1 MIRSFGIYDPSIEY
15 TKRDGSYLLHVSD
28 NFLVPVVKTPKG
40 YYLVGGEVESVD
52 VSPLACLQR
61 EIMEEI
67 GARSDKYVHI
77 CETET
82 YFYSEEFDDMRHSH
96 NWFYFAENLV
106 FCTKQHES
114 IPLCWMTFQE
124 AMTKLT
130 LEHQRWALSFFRS
143 VLKSITHN
151 RKVLDS
157 ITFVD
162 GLACGNGS
170 MVKRTPK
177 SDLHNHIVFGSNRE
191 EFYKLTETDISP
203 LFTPVESFAD
213 FVAWCDNHIST
224 RFKSKE
230 GFLLRVE
237 AALITA
243 AKDNI
248 VKLCLNIGVCSM
260 KHFSSVDDL
269 LANIRLLQEKHFSG
283 RILLLELCLDRNKI
297 YDRQYRQWYYDL
309 LSTNEFYSLD
319 TTGDESKPID
329 ELIPM
334 YRKAE
339 ACGLLLKAH
348 IGEYADAEQ
357 VVRTAELLHLDE
369 IQHGNMLAGKEKELE
384 WIRTKSIVLN
394 MAPSSNYLLSRVTSI
409 ADHPI
414 QQFYRSG
421 IKVTINSD
429 DILVF
434 GNTVTDE
441 YIALYKNNVLNAE
454 ELNQI
459 RIQGLDIPVGK
470 TDNL

>member
-1 MIRSFGIYDPSIEY
+1 MIQSFGIYDPSIEY
-15 TKRDGSYLLHVSD
+15 TERDGAYLLHVSD

-40 YYLVGGEVESVD
+40 YYLVGGGVENED
-52 VSPLACLQR
+52 VSSLACLQR

-82 YFYSEEFDDMRHSH
+82 YFYSEEFGDTRHSH
-96 NWFYFAENLV
+96 NWFYFAEKLV

-143 VLKSITHN
+143 ILKSITHN

-162 GLACGNGS
+162 GLACGNRS
-170 MVKRTPK
+170 MVKSTPK

-191 EFYKLTETDISP
+191 EFYKLTGTDISP
-203 LFTPVESFAD
+203 LPAPVESFAD
-213 FVAWCDNHIST
+213 FTAWCDNHIST

-248 VKLCLNIGVCSM
+248 IKLCLNIGVCSM
-260 KHFSSVDDL
+260 KHFSSADDL
-269 LANIRLLQEKHFSG
+269 LANIKLLREKHFSG

-297 YDRQYRQWYYDL
+297 YDRQYRQWYSDL
-309 LSTNEFYSLD
+309 LHTNEFYSLD

-329 ELIPM
+329 ELIPL

-348 IGEYADAEQ
+348 IGKYANAEQ
-357 VVRTAELLHLDE
+357 VVRTAKLLHLDE
-369 IQHGNMLAGKEKELE
+369 IQHGNMLAGREKELE

-414 QQFYRSG
+414 KQFYRSG
-421 IKVTINSD
+421 IKVTVNSD

-459 RIQGLDIPVGK
+459 RIQGLDTPIGK